1 MLVRAASLSLSSIG
15 ALAMI
20 GILLALLPG
29 ATACR
34 ALDPS
39 NKPVDACVQ
48 ACNARA
54 SRQCSEAEC
63 ARGCEFV
70 LDRLVE
76 REMVVVV
83 GCVARSARRC
93 ADVVWAECASHVG
106 VHSDGGPLQPP
117 PPAEEE

>member
-1 MLVRAASLSLSSIG
+1 MAVIAAIATIGLVV
-15 ALAMI
+15 
-20 GILLALLPG
+20 LPG
-29 ATACR
+29 ASACR

-54 SRQCSEAEC
+54 SRQCSDAEC

-76 REMVVVV
+76 KEMNVVV
-83 GCVARSARRC
+83 GCVARGARRC
-93 ADVVWAECASHVG
+93 ADVVWAECATHVG
-106 VHSDGGPLQPP
+106 VHSDGGPPAPP
-117 PPAEEE
+117 PPPEEE